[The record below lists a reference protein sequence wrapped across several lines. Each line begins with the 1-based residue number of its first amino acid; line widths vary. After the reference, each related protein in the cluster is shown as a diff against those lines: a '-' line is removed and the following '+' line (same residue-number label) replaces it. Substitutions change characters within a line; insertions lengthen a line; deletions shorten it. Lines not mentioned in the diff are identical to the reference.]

1 MLCLSSCTVASCI
14 AGWTLQAG
22 RPAEACDPVEN
33 ISSVENVSSVENA
46 SSVDNVSSV
55 ENASSVMDSRSTLL
69 PTCPPSVCQASV
81 QLSIVTAATSS
92 LATACF
98 THNVSSFI
106 CRPKKKGFF
115 AMVGCKMLFKKAS
128 PLDNPSTKHQVRH
141 LSLYCQ
147 ALLSL
152 LPMPHCAVLCALKL
166 YQSCGAHP
174 RCLCQ
179 VYLLLKDFPPVWP
192 QTYAILHTIM
202 LTQYML
208 CYASHHNLWTQLN
221 LKCRL

>member
-1 MLCLSSCTVASCI
+1 ML
-14 AGWTLQAG
+14 
-22 RPAEACDPVEN
+22 N
-33 ISSVENVSSVENA
+33 
-46 SSVDNVSSV
+46 
-55 ENASSVMDSRSTLL
+55 SRSTLL
-69 PTCPPSVCQASV
+69 PVWSACVCSAFA
-81 QLSIVTAATSS
+81 QLSNVTAAMSRLT
-92 LATACF
+92 TASF
-98 THNVSSFI
+98 NQNMSSFI
-106 CRPKKKGFF
+106 SRPKKKGFF